1 MAVHSLY
8 ILNKAGGLIY
18 QRDFKPGLNKLS
30 TNDYLV
36 LAGTMHSI
44 HALTSQIS
52 PVGTSSGV
60 SKIETSKFAFHVYQT
75 LTGIKFIVVM
85 DLRQFSPDVV
95 ISRIYQLY
103 SDYVMKNPFYQLDM
117 PIRCDQFDRF
127 LNGYLMTVA

>member
-1 MAVHSLY
+1 MAVQSLY

-18 QRDFKPGLNKLS
+18 QRDFRSGLNKLS

-36 LAGTMHSI
+36 LAGTLHSV
-44 HALTSQIS
+44 HALTCQIS
-52 PVGTSSGV
+52 PAGSSSGV
-60 SKIETSKFAFHVYQT
+60 TMIETSKFALHVYQT

-85 DLRQFSPDVV
+85 DLRQFSPDII

-103 SDYVMKNPFYQLDM
+103 SDYVMKNPFYQMDM

-127 LNGYLMTVA
+127 LNSYLMSVA